1 MQSAPVSH
9 SLFPAV
15 WRDVLEG
22 MEQALAEVEAD
33 AAAREQ
39 ALQAPPAA
47 TVAVPERLAAL
58 VEQVAPAH
66 TWLAPLHSAV
76 RQAEQLV
83 EETNAFLQ
91 SEESAIN
98 DWLEE
103 VGAVRERLEQ
113 WDTARA
119 HDDRI

>member
-1 MQSAPVSH
+1 MQSAPLSH

-15 WRDVLEG
+15 WRDVLER

-33 AAAREQ
+33 AATREQ

-47 TVAVPERLAAL
+47 PSSVPERLAAL
-58 VEQVAPAH
+58 VQQLAPAE
-66 TWLAPLHSAV
+66 TWLEPLHATV

-83 EETNAFLQ
+83 QETNAVLR
-91 SEESAIN
+91 SEEIAIN
-98 DWLEE
+98 DWLKE
-103 VGAVRERLEQ
+103 VGAVRERLAQ

-119 HDDRI
+119 HGDRI